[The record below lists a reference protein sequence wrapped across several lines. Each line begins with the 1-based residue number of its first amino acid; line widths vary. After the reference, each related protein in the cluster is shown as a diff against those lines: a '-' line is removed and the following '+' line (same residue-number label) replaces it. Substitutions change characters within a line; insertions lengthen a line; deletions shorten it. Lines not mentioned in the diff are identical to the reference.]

1 MNEKL
6 PIFFS
11 KMLEL
16 YIVIVINSG
25 DVHDCIKTMIFFKHL
40 EDEKSVHGENRAITF
55 T

>member
-1 MNEKL
+1 
-6 PIFFS
+6 
-11 KMLEL
+11 MLVL

-25 DVHDCIKTMIFFKHL
+25 DVHDFIKNIFFKHL